1 MSKTEL
7 CAKIAEKTGLTKADS
22 KKALEAFQEAVV
34 EAVKADD
41 KVQLTGFGTFAKK
54 EHAAR
59 EGRNPATGET
69 MQIAA
74 STSLGFKASK
84 HIEL

>member
-1 MSKTEL
+1 MSKTEI
-7 CAKIAEKTGLTKADS
+7 CAKIAEKAGLTKADA

-54 EHAAR
+54 ERAAR

>member
-7 CAKIAEKTGLTKADS
+7 CAKIAEKTGLTKADA

-41 KVQLTGFGTFAKK
+41 KVQLVGFGTFSKK
-54 EHAAR
+54 ERPAR
-59 EGRNPATGET
+59 EGRNPATGEK

-74 STSLGFKASK
+74 STSLAFKASK
-84 HIEL
+84 NIEL

>member
-7 CAKIAEKTGLTKADS
+7 CAKIAEKTGLTKADA
-22 KKALEAFQEAVV
+22 KKALEAFQEAIV

-54 EHAAR
+54 ERAAR